1 MRLLAVATAAVAL
14 AGCGAAQQPV
24 EHKIPNDAAGS
35 DRLFSLPRGY
45 GVRCAAAMSARR
57 GGDGDGVSVLVS
69 RSGTELATAALRFS
83 DDDAAR
89 QAYAA
94 TMSPQSRRCYADG
107 FAAELA
113 RRYRVHVRS
122 VRTEPQRV
130 DGVGDDRAGARV
142 TVMLTGPRG
151 DVTAEADT
159 AVIRLGSVLSLNQSI
174 DVTAAHPA
182 PDLRLVEAIS

>member
-1 MRLLAVATAAVAL
+1 MRLLALATAAVAL

-57 GGDGDGVSVLVS
+57 SGDGDGVSVLVS

-94 TMSPQSRRCYADG
+94 TISPQSRRC
-107 FAAELA
+107 
-113 RRYRVHVRS
+113 
-122 VRTEPQRV
+122 
-130 DGVGDDRAGARV
+130 
-142 TVMLTGPRG
+142 
-151 DVTAEADT
+151 
-159 AVIRLGSVLSLNQSI
+159 
-174 DVTAAHPA
+174 
-182 PDLRLVEAIS
+182 

>member
-1 MRLLAVATAAVAL
+1 MRFLALATAAVAL

-24 EHKIPNDAAGS
+24 EHKIPDAVAGS

-57 GGDGDGVSVLVS
+57 SGDGEGVSVLVG
-69 RSGTELATAALRFS
+69 RGGTELATAALRFS

-94 TMSPQSRRCYADG
+94 TISPQSRRCYADG

-113 RRYRVHVRS
+113 HRYRVHVRS
-122 VRTEPQRV
+122 VQTRPQRV
-130 DGVGDDRAGARV
+130 DGVGDERAGTHV

-151 DVTAEADT
+151 DVTANADT

-174 DVTAAHPA
+174 DVSAPHPA
-182 PDLRLVEAIS
+182 PDLRLVEALS